1 MLVLARR
8 VNESL
13 MIGDEIEVKLLSI
26 DGDTVRLG
34 IEAPKDVLILRKELY
49 SQVAEVNRSAVEA
62 SSEDI
67 AKLSDML

>member
-1 MLVLARR
+1 MLVLARK

-49 SQVAEVNRSAVEA
+49 SQVAEVN
-62 SSEDI
+62 
-67 AKLSDML
+67 

>member
-1 MLVLARR
+1 MLVLARK

-34 IEAPKDVLILRKELY
+34 IGTQGRVDPPQGALLSSSG
-49 SQVAEVNRSAVEA
+49 SQQVGCRSFE
-62 SSEDI
+62 
-67 AKLSDML
+67 